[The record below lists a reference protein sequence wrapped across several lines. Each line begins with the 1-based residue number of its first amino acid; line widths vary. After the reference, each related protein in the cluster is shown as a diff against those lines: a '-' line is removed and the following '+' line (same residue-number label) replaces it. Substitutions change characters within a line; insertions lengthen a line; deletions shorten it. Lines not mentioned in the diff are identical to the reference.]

1 MLVAQIIPAN
11 VQLEKAGEQVVDIPA
26 PQIAEEIYKV
36 GADIYMFNVLTTL

>member
-26 PQIAEEIYKV
+26 PQIAEEIYKLV
-36 GADIYMFNVLTTL
+36 PIFTCSMC